1 MSKVVGYCIIN
12 KETGELWGDLYKSK
26 SGAKKSF
33 NDVSRVHRRW
43 YGDNKPLFDEQNE
56 YVLKHLVIAD
66 E

>member
-1 MSKVVGYCIIN
+1 MSQVVGYCIVN
-12 KETGELWGDLYKSK
+12 KETGELWGDLYRSK

-33 NDVSRVHRRW
+33 NDWVRSYNRW
-43 YGDNKPLFDEQNE
+43 REEKQKLFDEQDE